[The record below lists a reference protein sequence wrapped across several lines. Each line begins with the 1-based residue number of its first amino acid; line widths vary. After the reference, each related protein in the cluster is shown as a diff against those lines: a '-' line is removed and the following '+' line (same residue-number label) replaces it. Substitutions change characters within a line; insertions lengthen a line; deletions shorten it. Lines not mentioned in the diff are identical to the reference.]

1 MSQRPASAG
10 HAPLRVAIVEDDRVL
25 RQALAAL
32 IDGTPGFRCRD
43 AWGSVES
50 ALEGMPTEQP
60 DVLLL
65 DIGLPGVPGST
76 GVASLRERMPGAAIL
91 MLTVYEDQEQVFASL
106 CNGATGYLLKRTP
119 PARLLDAIREAHDG
133 GSPMSPEIARRV
145 VDLFRQVAPA
155 PRTAPALTPAEGR
168 LLALLVEGYSYRDCA
183 DRLGVTVNTVRTHIR
198 VVYEK
203 LQVHSKAAAVSRAL
217 RERLV

>member
-1 MSQRPASAG
+1 MSQLPPPDG
-10 HAPLRVAIVEDDRVL
+10 DAPVRVAIVEDDRVV
-25 RQALAAL
+25 RHALAAM
-32 IDGTPGFRCRD
+32 IDGTPGFRCRHS
-43 AWGSVES
+43 WGSMEA
-50 ALEGMPTEQP
+50 ALDGLPAEPP
-60 DVLLL
+60 DVILL
-65 DIGLPGVPGST
+65 DIGLPGIPGST
-76 GVASLRERMPGAAIL
+76 GVALLRERLPRAAIL
-91 MLTVYEDQEQVFASL
+91 MLTVYDDQEQVFASL

-119 PARLLDAIREAHDG
+119 RARLLEAIREAHDG
-133 GSPMSPEIARRV
+133 GAPMSPAIARRV

-155 PRTAPALTPAEGR
+155 PRTAPALTGAEGR
-168 LLALLVEGYSYRDCA
+168 LLALLVEGHSYRECA